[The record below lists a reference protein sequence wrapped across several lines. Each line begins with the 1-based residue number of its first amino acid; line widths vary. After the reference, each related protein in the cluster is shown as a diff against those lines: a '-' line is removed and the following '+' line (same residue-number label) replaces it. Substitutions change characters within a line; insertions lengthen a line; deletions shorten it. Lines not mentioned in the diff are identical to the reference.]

1 MKHFKRKL
9 IASIIAV
16 MFSVMALGTSTYAW
30 FSMNTE
36 VSVTGM
42 QISAKSD
49 STYLIIGGNTEG
61 TAVTL
66 ADVQGANATSVA
78 MSVANNIKVYPSAHN
93 TVTNATTAAT
103 VGNWYYKTADAPTAS
118 TSSSAAVALTS
129 ENFSNYVIKKT
140 VYVTLAVG
148 SNEAANLKVSNFGLT
163 QRTDE
168 NLGENAL
175 NSSAVKVLIA
185 SPSTV
190 VELDSTTTSENIP
203 STVLA
208 ATVTDQALIAL
219 DIYIYY
225 DGNNANVYTNNI
237 ANLAGAT
244 IALSF
249 SVETVAQGN

>member
-9 IASIIAV
+9 LASIIAV
-16 MFSVMALGTSTYAW
+16 MFSIMALGTSTYAW
-30 FSMNTE
+30 FSMNQE

-66 ADVQGANATSVA
+66 ADVQSANATSVA
-78 MSVANNIKVYPSAHN
+78 MSVANNVKVYPSAHDA
-93 TVTNATTAAT
+93 VTNATDAAT
-103 VGNWYYKTADAPTAS
+103 VGNWYYKTADVPSASAS
-118 TSSSAAVALTS
+118 TSAPVALTS
-129 ENFSNYVIKKT
+129 TNFSNYVIKKT

-148 SNEAANLKVSNFGLT
+148 SNAAANLKVSNFGLT

-168 NLGENAL
+168 GLTGNAL

-185 SPSTV
+185 SPTAV
-190 VELDSTTTSENIP
+190 VELDSTNTTSN
-203 STVLA
+203 TVLA
-208 ATVTDQALIAL
+208 ASVTDQALIAL